1 LNFFFV
7 GDPGRFHSI
16 SAFWILAHGDGPMF
30 HLCDYSAQKF
40 FFSLLHT
47 ASGAAMFTLSQQQGK

>member
-7 GDPGRFHSI
+7 RDPGVSI
-16 SAFWILAHGDGPMF
+16 PYFAFLILAHSDGPTF

-40 FFSLLHT
+40 FFSLVHT
-47 ASGAAMFTLSQQQGK
+47 ASGEAVFTLSQQQGK